1 MDIKIIGAGPAG
13 LSVAYYAKKMNLSF
27 QVFESSDKVG
37 GICKTENFDQFK
49 YDLGAH
55 RFHDKDEKVTES
67 MKELLGEKL
76 KKVNAPSKIYYKEKM
91 INFPLELSNIFQN
104 FSYPQIVK
112 VFIENIFNLI
122 KVNKIPKNF
131 KELAYHRYGK
141 TLSNLFLINYTE
153 KLWGEDS
160 HNLETS
166 ISGDRLKNLNLEA
179 VITSTFK
186 NGSMDAKHLDG
197 SFYYPQGGFGDIFEA
212 IKNFIGV
219 EHISFNSKIIGIIHD
234 ENEIKNINLFNKE
247 TVDIDHLFCTLPL
260 NILINILNPSP
271 PREIIDIVNQ
281 IQFRSLRLC
290 VFTLDQMIFSE
301 NASIY
306 FPDSNFPF
314 SRIYEPKNRSKAM
327 APKGKTCIVIEVPC
341 NYDDSMYQLSEYEFI
356 KRIKSILIN
365 NNIVDPRKIINST
378 TTKIKYAYPILSIG
392 VKDKINKVLHYLD
405 QFKNFH
411 LIGRSAQFKYLHT
424 HDLFK
429 YANNQVEQIFN

>member
-13 LSVAYYAKKMNLSF
+13 LSVAYYAKKRNLPF
-27 QVFESSDKVG
+27 QVFESSDRVG
-37 GICKTENFDQFK
+37 GICKTEIIDQFK

-67 MKELLGEKL
+67 IKELLGEKL
-76 KKVNAPSKIYYKEKM
+76 KKVNAPSKIYYREKM
-91 INFPLELSNIFQN
+91 VNFPLELSNIFQV

-112 VFIENIFNLI
+112 VFIENIFSHI

-131 KELAYHRYGK
+131 RELAYQTYGK

-160 HNLETS
+160 NNLDPS
-166 ISGDRLKNLNLEA
+166 ISGDRLKNLNLQA

-197 SFYYPQGGFGDIFEA
+197 SFYYPQDGFGDIFEA

-219 EHISFNSKIIGIIHD
+219 KHIEFNSKIIGIIHD
-234 ENEIKNINLFNKE
+234 GRKIKNIDLFNKD
-247 TVDIDHLFCTLPL
+247 TLDIDHLFCTLPL
-260 NILINILNPSP
+260 NILINILYPSP
-271 PREIIDIVNQ
+271 PKEIIDIVNQ
-281 IQFRSLRLC
+281 IKFRSLRLC
-290 VFTLDQMIFSE
+290 VFTLDQIIFSE

-306 FPDSNFPF
+306 FPDVKFPF

-327 APKGKTCIVIEVPC
+327 APIGKTCIVIEVPC
-341 NYDDSMYQLSEYEFI
+341 NSNDSIYQLSEYEFI
-356 KRIKSILIN
+356 KHIKSILIN
-365 NNIVDPRKIINST
+365 NNIIDSNKIINST
-378 TTKIKYAYPILSIG
+378 TRKIEYAYPILSIG
-392 VKDKINKVLHYLD
+392 LKDNINKVLSYLG

-429 YANNQVEQIFN
+429 YANNQVEKIFN

>member
-13 LSVAYYAKKMNLSF
+13 LSVAYYAKKRNLPF
-27 QVFESSDKVG
+27 QVFESSDRVG
-37 GICKTENFDQFK
+37 GICKTEIIDQFK

-67 MKELLGEKL
+67 IKELLGEKL
-76 KKVNAPSKIYYKEKM
+76 KKVNAPSKIYYREKM
-91 INFPLELSNIFQN
+91 VNFPLELSNIFQI

-112 VFIENIFNLI
+112 VFIENIFNHI

-131 KELAYHRYGK
+131 RELAYQTYGK

-160 HNLETS
+160 NNLDPS

-197 SFYYPQGGFGDIFEA
+197 SFYYPQDGFGDIFEA

-219 EHISFNSKIIGIIHD
+219 KHIEFNSKIIGIIHD
-234 ENEIKNINLFNKE
+234 GRKIKNIDLFNKD
-247 TVDIDHLFCTLPL
+247 TLDIDHLFCTLPL
-260 NILINILNPSP
+260 NILINILYPSP
-271 PREIIDIVNQ
+271 PKEIIDIVNQ

-306 FPDSNFPF
+306 FPDSKFPF

-327 APKGKTCIVIEVPC
+327 APIGKTCIVIEVPC
-341 NYDDSMYQLSEYEFI
+341 NSNDSIYQLSEYEFI
-356 KRIKSILIN
+356 KHIKSILIN
-365 NNIVDPRKIINST
+365 NNIIDSNNIINST
-378 TTKIKYAYPILSIG
+378 TKKIEYAYPILSIG
-392 VKDKINKVLHYLD
+392 LKDNINKVLSYLD

>member
-13 LSVAYYAKKMNLSF
+13 LSVAYYAKKRNLPF
-27 QVFESSDKVG
+27 QVFESSDRVG
-37 GICKTENFDQFK
+37 GICKTEIIDQFK

-67 MKELLGEKL
+67 IKELLGEKL
-76 KKVNAPSKIYYKEKM
+76 KKVNAPSKIYYREKM
-91 INFPLELSNIFQN
+91 VNFPLELSNIFQV

-112 VFIENIFNLI
+112 VFIENIFSHI

-131 KELAYHRYGK
+131 RELAYQTYGK

-160 HNLETS
+160 NNLDPS
-166 ISGDRLKNLNLEA
+166 ISGDRLKNLNLQA

-197 SFYYPQGGFGDIFEA
+197 SFYYPKDGFGDIFEA

-219 EHISFNSKIIGIIHD
+219 EHITFNSKIIGIIHD
-234 ENEIKNINLFNKE
+234 GRKIKNIDLFNKD
-247 TVDIDHLFCTLPL
+247 TLDIDHLFCTLPL
-260 NILINILNPSP
+260 NILINILYPSP
-271 PREIIDIVNQ
+271 PKEIIDIVNQ
-281 IQFRSLRLC
+281 IKFRSLRLC
-290 VFTLDQMIFSE
+290 VFTLDQIIFSE

-306 FPDSNFPF
+306 FPDVKFPF

-327 APKGKTCIVIEVPC
+327 APIGKTCIVIEVPC
-341 NYDDSMYQLSEYEFI
+341 NSNDSIYQLSEYEFI
-356 KRIKSILIN
+356 KHIKSILIN
-365 NNIVDPRKIINST
+365 NNIIDSNKIINST
-378 TTKIKYAYPILSIG
+378 TRKIEYAYPILSIG
-392 VKDKINKVLHYLD
+392 LKDNINKVLSYLG

-429 YANNQVEQIFN
+429 YANNQVEKIFN